1 MGADPETGL
10 RGWAEMDKGES
21 FGLKG
26 LELGVWVFCFE
37 FELENRGV
45 WVLGFESGKQK
56 AFIEAVYT

>member
-1 MGADPETGL
+1 
-10 RGWAEMDKGES
+10 MDKGES

-45 WVLGFESGKQK
+45 WVLGFESGKHK